1 MNAEV
6 SKCHAKQQKLY
17 DELGKHMFESWSK
30 DHAAEVLTSQQ
41 YQSWLNHEMQHNKVL
56 QLEKMNIEQN
66 DKDDSCR

>member
-30 DHAAEVLTSQQ
+30 DHASEVLTTEQ
-41 YQSWLNHEMQHNKVL
+41 YQSWLNHEKEHTRVL
-56 QLEKMNIEQN
+56 QEKQN
-66 DKDDSCR
+66 FEKSSKDDSCR